1 MNQIKQ
7 QIQDSPII
15 DNIDTSFKEIIQ
27 RSHMN
32 DNPVLILYDLN
43 LNLK

>member
-7 QIQDSPII
+7 QIQGLPDLKGFDP
-15 DNIDTSFKEIIQ
+15 TFKEIIQ
-27 RSHMN
+27 ESDIKN
-32 DNPVLILYDLN
+32 NPVLILYDLN